1 MHPHPAPA
9 LARQRSVSLL
19 TPAEDVAA
27 PVAVSATSPL
37 PVLEALAAAVTWQAG
52 DNNVSPLFRRAVD
65 AVVVKLAQAP
75 FQPQYAQEVLQC
87 AIASSVDAT
96 GNATDVTVGLL
107 DALLRS
113 MAATMSASNGTP
125 VPPASEAPSASE
137 GSGKTKTSKMKKS
150 EFPLLIGALALSIAS
165 NGPVSEMASVFASM
179 VATPCPMT
187 SEDTIRALWD
197 ACVVMPSK
205 AGANRDYVVTLTVAN
220 TQLALHRLTNA
231 VILQD
236 VTRMFT
242 RTVTPTNIHPHT
254 DVLSYID
261 ARQAEGS
268 VEDGGAA
275 KPPLYL
281 YGNLALWSHFANV
294 LGHVTPDNVE
304 TAVFAFV
311 RSYGRPHRQRHV
323 VRHVVRLPVLADT
336 AATTDVGYDTETLP
350 YDESYFDR
358 PYSYDVAF
366 PDNPQ
371 FRLAM
376 PSIHR
381 SVLLPVGPHICT
393 LRKHQPASC
402 YQEEIQ
408 AALCIAALLGVG
420 MDPKSDDDDDDDDDV
435 EGQDKK
441 PDDDRFTAV
450 LAHSRAVIRRVVRA
464 AVPTLDRPSC
474 SSPTSKKA
482 RMSTSGDT

>member
-1 MHPHPAPA
+1 MPP
-9 LARQRSVSLL
+9 S
-19 TPAEDVAA
+19 
-27 PVAVSATSPL
+27 
-37 PVLEALAAAVTWQAG
+37 
-52 DNNVSPLFRRAVD
+52 FRHAID
-65 AVVVKLAQAP
+65 AVVIKLAQAP
-75 FQPQYAQEVLQC
+75 FQPQNAQEVLQC
-87 AIASSVDAT
+87 AVASSVDSA

-107 DALLRS
+107 DALVRS
-113 MAATMSASNGTP
+113 MATTMAASNGTP

-137 GSGKTKTSKMKKS
+137 VSGKTKTKKMKQS
-150 EFPLLIGALALSIAS
+150 EFPFLIGALALSVAS
-165 NGPVSEMASVFASM
+165 DGPVSEMASMFASM

-205 AGANRDYVVTLTVAN
+205 DSASLDYIVTLTVAN
-220 TQLALHRLTNA
+220 AQLALHRLTNA

-236 VTRMFT
+236 VTRLFM
-242 RTVTPTNIHPHT
+242 RTATPTKIHPHT

-268 VEDGGAA
+268 GKDGTAR
-275 KPPLYL
+275 PPLYL
-281 YGNLALWSHFANV
+281 YGNMALWSHFANV

-311 RSYGRPHRQRHV
+311 KSYGRPHRQRHV
-323 VRHVVRLPVLADT
+323 VRLPAPD
-336 AATTDVGYDTETLP
+336 TTDGGYDTETLP
-350 YDESYFDR
+350 YDESHFDR

-366 PDNPQ
+366 PENPE

-376 PSIHR
+376 PSIPR
-381 SVLLPVGPHICT
+381 TMLLPVGPNICT
-393 LRKHQPASC
+393 LRKHQPAG
-402 YQEEIQ
+402 YQEEVQ

-420 MDPKSDDDDDDDDDV
+420 MDPKSDDDDDID
-435 EGQDKK
+435 GQDKK

-474 SSPTSKKA
+474 SSPASKKA
-482 RMSTSGDT
+482 RMTTAGDAL